1 MRKILF
7 SLAVLLMAASAAN
20 AQTVKYNQYGVA
32 VESDVLDVESQD
44 GFLVIESP
52 KSGYKIWFDN
62 RVQVDA
68 AGFFGAPEYADPIGS
83 GAGIRRARFAIKA
96 QVDKN
101 WYGEFDMDL
110 ANGLVELK
118 DAIVRYTGIPNLEI
132 QAGNFKENFSI
143 QRNSSSRYLL
153 MIERPMVCSALAP
166 SRHIGFNV
174 KYDNPWIWVSS
185 GIFGQEVAGSE
196 EWTNVADNNKD
207 FGRGIRIFTD
217 QPTGF
222 SATNKVVFRPLC
234 KLDNAS
240 LHIGLAHSF
249 RTTKGSMATG
259 EWGTYRASARNSTSI
274 NRKKYLDTNNLKN
287 YSHNHLWTVELAG
300 HWNGLR
306 YEAAYIGD
314 KVFFNDNTD
323 PASVTTNSFGGWYVQ
338 AGYLLFG
345 GRQRYDSKGAKYTR
359 PERGQKWGDL
369 ELCARYEFCDLNDF
383 GENVKNKVYGG
394 SAEAY
399 TLGLNYWVTNNVRM
413 QLNYQ
418 FNNNDRYAN
427 GKNKLFVGTDEAGK
441 PVKDYAK
448 VVEPAGKAGVDYHMI
463 ALRFEVDF

>member
-1 MRKILF
+1 MRKILLI
-7 SLAVLLMAASAAN
+7 LATLTIAATVASA
-20 AQTVKYNQYGVA
+20 QVKYNQYGVA
-32 VESDVLDVESQD
+32 VESDVLDAESQD

-52 KSGYKIWFDN
+52 NSGYKIWFDN
-62 RVQVDA
+62 RAQFDA
-68 AGFFGAPEYADPIGS
+68 GAFFGAPDYADPIGS
-83 GAGIRRARFAIKA
+83 GMSIRRARFAIKA

-118 DAIVRYTGIPNLEI
+118 DAIIRYTGIPHLEL

-166 SRHIGFNV
+166 SRHLGVNA
-174 KYDNPWIWVSS
+174 KYDNPWLWASV
-185 GIFGQEVAGSE
+185 GFFAQEGAGSE

-207 FGRGIRIFTD
+207 FGRGIKIFGD
-217 QPTGF
+217 LPTGF
-222 SATNKVVFRPLC
+222 SVTNKIVFRPLY

-249 RTTKGSMATG
+249 RTTLGSMATG

-274 NRKKYLDTNNLKN
+274 NRKKYIDTNNLKD
-287 YSHNHLWTVELAG
+287 YTFNHLWTVEIAG

-314 KVFFNDNTD
+314 NVHFKDSDLCNN
-323 PASVTTNSFGGWYVQ
+323 FGGWYVQ

-345 GRQRYDSKGAKYTR
+345 GKQRYDSKGAKYTR
-359 PERGQKWGDL
+359 AIRGQKWGDV
-369 ELCARYEFCDLNDF
+369 ELCARYEYCNLNDTR
-383 GENVKNKVYGG
+383 ENAKEKVFGG

-399 TLGLNYWVTNNVRM
+399 TVGLNYWVTNNVRM

-418 FNNNDRYAN
+418 YNNNDRYAN
-427 GKNKLFVGTDEAGK
+427 GKNKLNVGLDSAGN
-441 PVKDYAK
+441 PTKDYAK
-448 VVEPAGKAGVDYHMI
+448 VVAPDGKAGVDYHMI